1 MLKINEIK
9 WKFTMKYFLLLAL
22 FISFGTLA
30 DCSKLSKIA
39 DDNSQDYGTKYSYT
53 VQGQKG
59 FRSYFHSAPSNS
71 CKVKDLFLIPKD
83 SVIAYSEFKNENQT
97 WLFVMYV
104 DKNGNDTEGWLKQ
117 RDLKLSGSVDPV
129 R

>member
-1 MLKINEIK
+1 
-9 WKFTMKYFLLLAL
+9 MKYFLLLAL